1 MNRPAVAQSPTDP
14 SLAAAPE
21 DPPALTPA
29 EFAALSTLAA
39 RLPARWIA
47 TRRRR
52 RFLFLGL
59 ASPGFFAVFGTP
71 SHHQLWLMV
80 MGFLLFAA
88 AVLFRVRTEPLFVRA
103 DAADLWPSPS
113 HPAPASKESPHA

>member
-1 MNRPAVAQSPTDP
+1 MDRP
-14 SLAAAPE
+14 AAAPTSLDPPPPAE

-52 RFLFLGL
+52 RFLFLTL
-59 ASPGFFAVFGTP
+59 AAPGFFAVFGTP
-71 SHHQLWLMV
+71 FHCQLLLMLL
-80 MGFLLFAA
+80 GFLLFGA
-88 AVLFRVRTEPLFVRA
+88 AVLFRIRTEPLFARA

-113 HPAPASKESPHA
+113 RPTPATKESRHA

>member
-1 MNRPAVAQSPTDP
+1 MDRP
-14 SLAAAPE
+14 AAAPISLDPPPLAE

-29 EFAALSTLAA
+29 EFAALSRLTA

-52 RFLFLGL
+52 RFLFLAL
-59 ASPGFFAVFGTP
+59 AAPGFFAVFGTP
-71 SHHQLWLMV
+71 FHHQLWLMV
-80 MGFLLFAA
+80 LGFLLFGA
-88 AVLFRVRTEPLFVRA
+88 AVLVRVRTEPLFVRA

-113 HPAPASKESPHA
+113 RPTPASKESRHA

>member
-1 MNRPAVAQSPTDP
+1 MDRP
-14 SLAAAPE
+14 AAAPTSRGPPPLTE

-29 EFAALSTLAA
+29 EFAALSKLAA

-52 RFLFLGL
+52 RFLFLAL
-59 ASPGFFAVFGTP
+59 AAPGFFAVFGTP
-71 SHHQLWLMV
+71 FHHQLWLMV
-80 MGFLLFAA
+80 LGFLLFGA
-88 AVLFRVRTEPLFVRA
+88 AVLFRVLTEPLFVRA

-113 HPAPASKESPHA
+113 RTSASKESRDA

>member
-1 MNRPAVAQSPTDP
+1 MDRPAGAPTSLDP
-14 SLAAAPE
+14 PPQAE

-29 EFAALSTLAA
+29 EFAALSKLAA

-52 RFLFLGL
+52 RFLFLAL
-59 ASPGFFAVFGTP
+59 AAPGFFAVFGTP
-71 SHHQLWLMV
+71 FHHQLWLTV
-80 MGFLLFAA
+80 VGFLLFGA

-113 HPAPASKESPHA
+113 RPTPASKESRNA

>member
-1 MNRPAVAQSPTDP
+1 MDRPAAVPTPLDP
-14 SLAAAPE
+14 PPPAE

-29 EFAALSTLAA
+29 EFTALSMLAA

-52 RFLFLGL
+52 RFLFLAL
-59 ASPGFFAVFGTP
+59 AAPGFFAVFGTP
-71 SHHQLWLMV
+71 FHHQLLLTV
-80 MGFLLFAA
+80 VGFLLFGA
-88 AVLFRVRTEPLFVRA
+88 AVFFRIRTEPLFVRA

-113 HPAPASKESPHA
+113 RPSPASKESRHA